1 MKFNQ
6 VTVLAAATIL
16 IPLGGTIAHFT
27 AAPKA
32 AVAQSEQSLFAQASE
47 TPTEG
52 EGKGEKRRGWGRAK
66 LFEQLGLSDAQ
77 KAEIQNIHQQA
88 RENGPDREEARAAR
102 EKMREL
108 FASDASSDELR
119 TQYQVSQSLRQELR
133 EQRFE
138 TKLKIR
144 EVLTPEQ
151 RTKLAELKPERR
163 RHRGGKGPQSRTF

>member
-32 AVAQSEQSLFAQASE
+32 AVAQSEQLLLAQASE

-52 EGKGEKRRGWGRAK
+52 KGEKRRGWDRSK
-66 LFEQLGLSDAQ
+66 LFEQLDLSDAQ
-77 KAEIQNIHQQA
+77 KTEIQNIRQQA
-88 RENGPDREEARAAR
+88 RENGPGREEARAAR

-119 TQYQVSQSLRQELR
+119 TQYQDSQSLRQELR